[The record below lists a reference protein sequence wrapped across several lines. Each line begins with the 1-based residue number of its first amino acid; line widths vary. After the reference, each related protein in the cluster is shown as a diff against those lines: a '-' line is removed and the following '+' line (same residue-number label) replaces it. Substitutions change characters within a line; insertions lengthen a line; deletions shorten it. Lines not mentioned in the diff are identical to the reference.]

1 MAWYDELYFS
11 TSNSAIQGWI
21 GWTVSTNVASNK
33 STVTCNVQYSRTND
47 GYSTY
52 GTFSGTV
59 TCNGVSKEIS
69 KYVTLSGGSWVTVGI
84 VSFDV
89 PHNSDG
95 SKSCTISVSGSIPGT
110 SFSSS
115 SGSKSTTLPKIP
127 REPKINSFSLKS
139 RTPVSAVFSWG
150 ADSTIN
156 QIQYKLNSGSWS
168 TVNVNAKSG
177 SYTLSGL
184 TPNTSYSTTL
194 KVRRSDS
201 NLWSGES
208 KVSFSTLN
216 VPTISSSV
224 NFNIGSNL
232 AMTFSNPGKNSFTI
246 KFYIGSTLI
255 STSGSTSST
264 SYTWTFTSD
273 QITKLYQNC
282 TGKKTLNVTFSTVT
296 SLGGKTFEKKKSG
309 TATVVESSNKPSTPA
324 FTFANTDTT
333 SNTLLGVTN
342 MAIQGI
348 GNIRA
353 TITTLSTAKNSA
365 TIVSYIGGVV
375 KDGTTFRYAE
385 ATASSSVYL
394 DFASPNS
401 SGTYTLRIYA
411 VDSRGFSSAIAESTF
426 VVIPYHQPSLS
437 PSLNRINNY
446 EKETLLYMTGYYS
459 SIKVNNVT
467 KNSLQKLQYRYGEV
481 GKDMGAYINLPLT
494 SSKEEGNDV
503 SITVTK
509 NESSPFLTLEND
521 KSYNIEFLIQDK
533 LLTNTQ
539 TAFVSQGIP
548 ACSVTDN
555 GVVSIRRI
563 PDPSGK
569 ALQVTGGADISGD
582 LLVNQVNILASLQQL
597 NSTFLDKTY
606 PVGSIYLSIK
616 NTNPGTLFGGT
627 WSAWGTGRVP
637 IGISTGDSSFNT
649 VEKTGG
655 AKTINISHSH
665 TVSSH
670 KHLMTLGL
678 ADNYLYFRSD
688 VPWGRAVN
696 SAKRGAWT
704 LPSQSTAPTS
714 QDYTNNAS
722 PGTNS
727 QLSSSQSILPPYITC
742 YMWKRTS

>member
-59 TCNGVSKEIS
+59 TCNGVSKGIS
-69 KYVTLSGGSWVTVGI
+69 KYVTLSDGTWVTVGI

-95 SKSCTISVSGSIPGT
+95 SKTCTISVSGSIPDT

-282 TGKKTLNVTFSTVT
+282 TGKKTLSITFSTVT

-324 FTFANTDTT
+324 FTFANTDTA

-385 ATASSSVYL
+385 AAASSSVYL

-411 VDSRGFSSAIAESTF
+411 VDSRGFSSAITESTF
-426 VVIPYHQPSLS
+426 VVIPYHQPSIS

-481 GKDMGAYINLPLT
+481 GKDMGVYIDLPLT

-533 LLTNTQ
+533 LLTSTQ
-539 TAFVSQGIP
+539 TTFVSQGIP
-548 ACSVTDN
+548 ACSITDN

-597 NSTFLDKTY
+597 NSTLGNFLIQGGRVSIT
-606 PVGSIYLSIK
+606 PVANKPTMKHVSFPKSFTDTPYVMVTPVTSV
-616 NTNPGTLFGGT
+616 PGTIL
-627 WSAWGTGRVP
+627 
-637 IGISTGDSSFNT
+637 
-649 VEKTGG
+649 
-655 AKTINISHSH
+655 
-665 TVSSH
+665 
-670 KHLMTLGL
+670 LG
-678 ADNYLYFRSD
+678 
-688 VPWGRAVN
+688 V
-696 SAKRGAWT
+696 
-704 LPSQSTAPTS
+704 STA
-714 QDYTNNAS
+714 NNVKDGFDA
-722 PGTNS
+722 
-727 QLSSSQSILPPYITC
+727 YIT
-742 YMWKRTS
+742 RTNTTETRLAWIAIGPR